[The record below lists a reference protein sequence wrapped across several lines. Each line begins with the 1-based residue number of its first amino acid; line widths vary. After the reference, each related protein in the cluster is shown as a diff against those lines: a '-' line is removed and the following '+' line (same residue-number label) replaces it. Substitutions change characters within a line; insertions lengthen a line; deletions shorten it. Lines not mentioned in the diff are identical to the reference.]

1 VQRGTLTGAEL
12 RRLPNPGID
21 ADRDLFLVAGAD
33 EGDRLIHDAEQLD
46 LTDGMNFFTV
56 PRTILAG
63 GQSRH

>member
-21 ADRDLFLVAGAD
+21 ADRDLFLVAGA
-33 EGDRLIHDAEQLD
+33 EQLD